1 MVASIMGIILTTA
14 KDIVALHGPIGGKLS
29 RTLTNGPINYSTKGL
44 DSSGSLIELLIVIT
58 NNNNKR
64 GFTQ

>member
-1 MVASIMGIILTTA
+1 MVASIMGIILGA
-14 KDIVALHGPIGGKLS
+14 SLGPIGGKLS
-29 RTLTNGPINYSTKGL
+29 RTLIKGSINYSTKDL
-44 DSSGSLIELLIVIT
+44 DISGSLIELLIVIT